1 MTLTFSYRLDYE
13 VITRTIIFVIRLIY
27 FVLFYFNHQKLPPM
41 KNVPVILTSDSVD
54 MLVANI
60 AEELLKGHNT
70 YKSETA
76 ALKKKIKIGMLRT
89 FSYQEAIEKQR
100 QKVA

>member
-1 MTLTFSYRLDYE
+1 
-13 VITRTIIFVIRLIY
+13 
-27 FVLFYFNHQKLPPM
+27 M
-41 KNVPVILTSDSVD
+41 KNVPIILTSDSVD

-89 FSYQEAIEKQR
+89 FSYQESIQNQQHR
-100 QKVA
+100 VA

>member
-1 MTLTFSYRLDYE
+1 
-13 VITRTIIFVIRLIY
+13 
-27 FVLFYFNHQKLPPM
+27 M
-41 KNVPVILTSDSVD
+41 KNEPIILTTDSVD

-76 ALKKKIKIGMLRT
+76 ALKKKIKVGMLRT
-89 FSYQEAIEKQR
+89 FSYQASIQKQQ

>member
-1 MTLTFSYRLDYE
+1 
-13 VITRTIIFVIRLIY
+13 
-27 FVLFYFNHQKLPPM
+27 M
-41 KNVPVILTSDSVD
+41 KNVPIILTPESVEA
-54 MLVANI
+54 LVASI

-89 FSYQEAIEKQR
+89 LSYQELSKKQHE
-100 QKVA
+100 KVATIA

>member
-1 MTLTFSYRLDYE
+1 
-13 VITRTIIFVIRLIY
+13 
-27 FVLFYFNHQKLPPM
+27 M
-41 KNVPVILTSDSVD
+41 KNVPIVLTTDSVD
-54 MLVANI
+54 LLVANI

-89 FSYQEAIEKQR
+89 FSYQESIQNQQQR
-100 QKVA
+100 VA

>member
-1 MTLTFSYRLDYE
+1 
-13 VITRTIIFVIRLIY
+13 
-27 FVLFYFNHQKLPPM
+27 M
-41 KNVPVILTSDSVD
+41 KNEPIILTTDSVD

-76 ALKKKIKIGMLRT
+76 ALKKKIKVGMLRT
-89 FSYQEAIEKQR
+89 FSYQEDRKS
-100 QKVA
+100 VV

>member
-1 MTLTFSYRLDYE
+1 
-13 VITRTIIFVIRLIY
+13 
-27 FVLFYFNHQKLPPM
+27 M
-41 KNVPVILTSDSVD
+41 KNMPIVLTTESVD

-70 YKSETA
+70 YKFETA

-89 FSYQEAIEKQR
+89 FSFQKSIQNQQQR
-100 QKVA
+100 VA

>member
-1 MTLTFSYRLDYE
+1 
-13 VITRTIIFVIRLIY
+13 
-27 FVLFYFNHQKLPPM
+27 M
-41 KNVPVILTSDSVD
+41 KNEPIVLTTDSVD

-89 FSYQEAIEKQR
+89 FSYQESIQKQSQR
-100 QKVA
+100 VA

>member
-1 MTLTFSYRLDYE
+1 
-13 VITRTIIFVIRLIY
+13 
-27 FVLFYFNHQKLPPM
+27 M
-41 KNVPVILTSDSVD
+41 KNMPILLTTESVD

-70 YKSETA
+70 FKFETA

-89 FSYQEAIEKQR
+89 FSYQESAQNTQHR
-100 QKVA
+100 FA

>member
-1 MTLTFSYRLDYE
+1 
-13 VITRTIIFVIRLIY
+13 
-27 FVLFYFNHQKLPPM
+27 M
-41 KNVPVILTSDSVD
+41 KNMPIILTTESVD

-70 YKSETA
+70 FQFETA

-89 FSYQEAIEKQR
+89 FSYQELVQNKQQR
-100 QKVA
+100 VA

>member
-1 MTLTFSYRLDYE
+1 
-13 VITRTIIFVIRLIY
+13 
-27 FVLFYFNHQKLPPM
+27 M
-41 KNVPVILTSDSVD
+41 KNEPIILTTDSVD

-76 ALKKKIKIGMLRT
+76 ALKKKIKVGMLRT
-89 FSYQEAIEKQR
+89 FSYQESIQR
-100 QKVA
+100 QQQRVA

>member
-1 MTLTFSYRLDYE
+1 M
-13 VITRTIIFVIRLIY
+13 I
-27 FVLFYFNHQKLPPM
+27 PPM
-41 KNVPVILTSDSVD
+41 KNVPIMLTTESVD

-89 FSYQEAIEKQR
+89 FSYQQSIQNSQ

>member
-1 MTLTFSYRLDYE
+1 
-13 VITRTIIFVIRLIY
+13 
-27 FVLFYFNHQKLPPM
+27 M
-41 KNVPVILTSDSVD
+41 KNEPIILTTDSVD

-76 ALKKKIKIGMLRT
+76 ALKKKIKVGMLRT
-89 FSYQEAIEKQR
+89 FFYQASI
-100 QKVA
+100 QK

>member
-1 MTLTFSYRLDYE
+1 M
-13 VITRTIIFVIRLIY
+13 I
-27 FVLFYFNHQKLPPM
+27 PPM
-41 KNVPVILTSDSVD
+41 KNVPIMLTTDSVD

-89 FSYQEAIEKQR
+89 FSYQQSIQNLQ
-100 QKVA
+100 QKLLG